1 MFSTDIFIQ
10 LVNLS
15 FLRYIKINS
24 LLILKICIAMTEKVI
39 VSKVEISSKIKSI
52 IVAKLGIDENEV
64 KPESKFTDDLGAD
77 SLDLVEVAT
86 EVEKEFSIRL
96 DANNEDKN
104 ELYEVHDVE
113 GLENLTFKVANR

>member
-1 MFSTDIFIQ
+1 
-10 LVNLS
+10 
-15 FLRYIKINS
+15 
-24 LLILKICIAMTEKVI
+24 MTEKVI